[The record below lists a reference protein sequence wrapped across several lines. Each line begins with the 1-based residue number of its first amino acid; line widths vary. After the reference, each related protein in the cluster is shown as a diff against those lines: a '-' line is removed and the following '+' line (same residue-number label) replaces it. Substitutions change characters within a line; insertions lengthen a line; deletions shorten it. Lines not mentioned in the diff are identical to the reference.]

1 MFAYHAEQ
9 YDWMPMP
16 ERNVFGY
23 SFWLECLTASLLL
36 IGSMTNLL
44 TGVFRVLQQYNP
56 IVSERVAD
64 DMMFGVA
71 TRYEDS
77 GYIK

>member
-1 MFAYHAEQ
+1 
-9 YDWMPMP
+9 MP

-23 SFWLECLTASLLL
+23 SFWLECLTAALLL
-36 IGSMTNLL
+36 MGATCNFF
-44 TGVFRVLQQYNP
+44 TGTFRVLQHYNP
-56 IVSERVAD
+56 VVSERVAD